1 MQKILAYIGRFSET
15 EFVMFDQRDRKI
27 LELLQVQADM
37 PIADLADRV
46 NLSISACWRRIKRLE
61 EDGFITARVT
71 VLDRRKMNLPM
82 TVFVMLRASKHT
94 VEWIDQFRKVLSDIP
109 EIVDAHRLTGD
120 CDYVLKLLLPNI
132 EYYDVIYKKLVAK
145 LEFQSVSSYISM
157 EQLKATLAVP
167 TQHL

>member
-1 MQKILAYIGRFSET
+1 
-15 EFVMFDQRDRKI
+15 MFDQRDRKI
-27 LELLQVQADM
+27 LELLQIQADM
-37 PIADLADRV
+37 AIADLADRV

-61 EDGFITARVT
+61 EEGFITARVT

-94 VEWIDQFRKVLSDIP
+94 VEWIELFRKVLSDIP

-120 CDYVLKLLLPNI
+120 FDYVLKLLLPNV

-157 EQLKATLAVP
+157 EQLKSTLAVP